1 MKISGNFPPL
11 NSDKLQVHK
20 NPTKYLPY
28 PGRVAT
34 GFASWVLGG
43 GRVTPSD
50 ALIKGLEVEEAN
62 QRIPRGRWGDTDC

>member
-43 GRVTPSD
+43 GEGHP
-50 ALIKGLEVEEAN
+50 
-62 QRIPRGRWGDTDC
+62 Q